1 MFTKEEFA
9 HSLEQTYR
17 TSGLQNAGR
26 WFGLVYR
33 SLRLS
38 MFIEPDKDVKDRIS
52 QKRQELLATWKEF
65 ACRFRKG
72 GDNR

>member
-9 HSLEQTYR
+9 HSLERTYR
-17 TSGLQNAGR
+17 TSGFHNAGR

-38 MFIEPDKDVKDRIS
+38 MFIEPDKEGIRKQR
-52 QKRQELLATWKEF
+52 KELLVAWKEF
-65 ACRFRKG
+65 CAQHIERR
-72 GDNR
+72 

>member
-9 HSLEQTYR
+9 HSLERTYR
-17 TSGLQNAGR
+17 TSGVHNAGR

-65 ACRFRKG
+65 AGRFRKG
-72 GDNR
+72 GDNQ